1 MEAPAAVWLSD
12 SCAQNFTRSA
22 SITSE
27 VIACRRR
34 PPYRQ
39 GMATTMNSGMMR
51 PIGDL
56 LREWRERRRL
66 SQLALALDADVST
79 RHLSFLETGRARP
92 SREMLLRLAE
102 QLEVPLRERNAMLLA
117 AGFAPA
123 YPEHDLDDPALGV
136 ARAAVDRVLAGHEPF
151 PALAVDRYW
160 TLVAANR
167 VVPALLTGVAPHLL
181 QPPINVLRL
190 SLHPDG
196 LVSRIANFP
205 EWRAHLLA
213 RLSRQVELTADPR
226 LSDLLQELR
235 GYDADRDPRDDDQ
248 PVPDHNQVLVAV
260 PLRLH
265 TEQGTLSLLSTTM
278 VFGTPID
285 VTLSELAIEA
295 FFPADA
301 ATADLLQ
308 RIAPHEAGRA
318 DDGR

>member
-1 MEAPAAVWLSD
+1 M
-12 SCAQNFTRSA
+12 
-22 SITSE
+22 
-27 VIACRRR
+27 
-34 PPYRQ
+34 
-39 GMATTMNSGMMR
+39 TMDSGMTR
-51 PIGDL
+51 PIGNL

-66 SQLALALDADVST
+66 SQLALALDAEVST

-92 SREMLLRLAE
+92 SREMLLRLTE
-102 QLEVPLRERNAMLLA
+102 RLEVPLRERNTMLLA

-123 YPEHDLDDPALGV
+123 FPERDLDDPALGV

-160 TLVAANR
+160 TLIAVNR
-167 VVPALLTGVAPHLL
+167 VVPALLTRVAPYLL

-196 LVSRIANFP
+196 LAARIGNLP

-213 RLSRQVELTADPR
+213 RLSRQVALTADSR
-226 LSDLLQELR
+226 LADLLQELR
-235 GYDADRDPRDDDQ
+235 EYAGDRGAQGADQ
-248 PVPDHNQVLVAV
+248 TIPDHNQASVAV

-265 TEQGTLSLLSTTM
+265 TEHGTLSLLSTTM

-308 RIAPHEAGRA
+308 RFPPQAAEDPRN
-318 DDGR
+318 DR

>member
-1 MEAPAAVWLSD
+1 M
-12 SCAQNFTRSA
+12 
-22 SITSE
+22 
-27 VIACRRR
+27 
-34 PPYRQ
+34 
-39 GMATTMNSGMMR
+39 TMDGKMTR

-66 SQLALALDADVST
+66 SQLALALDAEVST

-92 SREMLLRLAE
+92 SREMLLRLTE
-102 QLEVPLRERNAMLLA
+102 RLEVPLRERNTMLLA

-123 YPEHDLDDPALGV
+123 FPERDLDDPALGV
-136 ARAAVDRVLAGHEPF
+136 ARAAVDRVLTGHEPF
-151 PALAVDRYW
+151 PALAIDRYW
-160 TLVAANR
+160 TLIAANR
-167 VVPALLTGVAPHLL
+167 VVPALLTRVAPYLL

-196 LVSRIANFP
+196 LAARIGNLP

-213 RLSRQVELTADPR
+213 RLSRQVALTADSR
-226 LSDLLQELR
+226 LADLLQELR
-235 GYDADRDPRDDDQ
+235 EYAGDRGAQGADQ
-248 PVPDHNQVLVAV
+248 TIPDHNQASVAV

-265 TEQGTLSLLSTTM
+265 TEHGTLSLLSTTM

-308 RIAPHEAGRA
+308 RFPPQAAEDPRN
-318 DDGR
+318 DR

>member
-1 MEAPAAVWLSD
+1 
-12 SCAQNFTRSA
+12 
-22 SITSE
+22 
-27 VIACRRR
+27 
-34 PPYRQ
+34 
-39 GMATTMNSGMMR
+39 MATTINSRMTR

-66 SQLALALDADVST
+66 SQLALALEAEVST

-92 SREMLLRLAE
+92 SREMLLRLTE
-102 QLEVPLRERNAMLLA
+102 RLDVPLRERNTMLLA

-123 YPEHDLDDPALGV
+123 YPERDLGDPALGV
-136 ARAAVDRVLAGHEPF
+136 AQAAVDRVLTGHEPF
-151 PALAVDRYW
+151 PALAIDRYW

-167 VVPALLTGVAPHLL
+167 VVPALLTGVAPALL

-196 LVSRIANFP
+196 LAAQIANLP

-235 GYDADRDPRDDDQ
+235 GYDANRETRGADGS
-248 PVPDHNQVLVAV
+248 VSDHGPASVAV

-265 TEQGTLSLLSTTM
+265 TEHGTLSLLGTTM
-278 VFGTPID
+278 VFGTPVD

-295 FFPADA
+295 FFPADS

-308 RIAPHEAGRA
+308 RFAPNAAGRA
-318 DDGR
+318 RSH

>member
-1 MEAPAAVWLSD
+1 
-12 SCAQNFTRSA
+12 
-22 SITSE
+22 
-27 VIACRRR
+27 
-34 PPYRQ
+34 
-39 GMATTMNSGMMR
+39 MATTMHSGMTR

-66 SQLALALDADVST
+66 SQLALALDAEVST

-92 SREMLLRLAE
+92 SREMILRLTE
-102 QLEVPLRERNAMLLA
+102 RLEVPLRERNTMLLA

-123 YPEHDLDDPALGV
+123 YPEHDLDDPALKV
-136 ARAAVDRVLAGHEPF
+136 ARAAVDRVLVGHEPF

-196 LVSRIANFP
+196 LAARIANLP

-213 RLSRQVELTADPR
+213 RLSRQVELTADRR
-226 LSDLLQELR
+226 LSALLEELR
-235 GYDADRDPRDDDQ
+235 EYAGDLGTRGTDES
-248 PVPDHNQVLVAV
+248 VSDHHQASPAV
-260 PLRLH
+260 PLRLQ
-265 TEQGTLSLLSTTM
+265 TEHGLLSLISTTM

-285 VTLSELAIEA
+285 VTISELAIEA
-295 FFPADA
+295 FFPADTV
-301 ATADLLQ
+301 TADLLQ
-308 RIAPHEAGRA
+308 RIARNGGACQG
-318 DDGR
+318 

>member
-1 MEAPAAVWLSD
+1 MV
-12 SCAQNFTRSA
+12 
-22 SITSE
+22 
-27 VIACRRR
+27 
-34 PPYRQ
+34 
-39 GMATTMNSGMMR
+39 TTMTSGMVR
-51 PIGDL
+51 PIGEL

-66 SQLALALDADVST
+66 SQLALALDAEVST

-92 SREMLLRLAE
+92 SREMVLRLTE
-102 QLEVPLRERNAMLLA
+102 RLEVPLRERNTMLLA

-123 YPEHDLDDPALGV
+123 YPERDLDDPALGV
-136 ARAAVDRVLAGHEPF
+136 ARAAIDRVLAGHEPF

-167 VVPALLTGVAPHLL
+167 VVPALLTGMASELL

-196 LVSRIANFP
+196 LAAQIANLP

-213 RLSRQVELTADPR
+213 RLSRQVELTADGR
-226 LSDLLQELR
+226 LSDLLQELG
-235 GYDADRDPRDDDQ
+235 GYGYARDHSTQNTDQ
-248 PVPDHNQVLVAV
+248 LVSDQRVASVAV

-265 TEQGTLSLLSTTM
+265 TEHGTLSLISTTM
-278 VFGTPID
+278 VFGTPVD

-308 RIAPHEAGRA
+308 RFVPVAAGRPR
-318 DDGR
+318 DDQ

>member
-1 MEAPAAVWLSD
+1 
-12 SCAQNFTRSA
+12 
-22 SITSE
+22 
-27 VIACRRR
+27 
-34 PPYRQ
+34 
-39 GMATTMNSGMMR
+39 MATTMHSGTMR

-66 SQLALALDADVST
+66 SQLALALDAEVST

-92 SREMLLRLAE
+92 SREMLLRLTE
-102 QLEVPLRERNAMLLA
+102 RLEVPLRERNTMLLA

-123 YPEHDLDDPALGV
+123 YPERDFDDPALGV
-136 ARAAVDRVLAGHEPF
+136 VRAAVDRVLTGHEPF

-160 TLVAANR
+160 TLVAANH

-181 QPPINVLRL
+181 QRPINVLRL

-196 LVSRIANFP
+196 LAARIANLP

-213 RLSRQVELTADPR
+213 RLSRQVELTADRR

-235 GYDADRDPRDDDQ
+235 EYAGDRGTRAADESVSDHDQ
-248 PVPDHNQVLVAV
+248 ASVAV
-260 PLRLH
+260 PLRLR
-265 TEQGTLSLLSTTM
+265 TEHGLLSLLSTTM
-278 VFGTPID
+278 VFGTPVD

-308 RIAPHEAGRA
+308 CIAPDPAGHPR
-318 DDGR
+318 DGQ

>member
-1 MEAPAAVWLSD
+1 
-12 SCAQNFTRSA
+12 
-22 SITSE
+22 
-27 VIACRRR
+27 
-34 PPYRQ
+34 
-39 GMATTMNSGMMR
+39 
-51 PIGDL
+51 
-56 LREWRERRRL
+56 L
-66 SQLALALDADVST
+66 SQLALALDAEVST

-92 SREMLLRLAE
+92 SREMLLRLTE
-102 QLEVPLRERNAMLLA
+102 RLEVPLRERNTMLLA

-123 YPEHDLDDPALGV
+123 YPERDLDDPALGA
-136 ARAAVDRVLAGHEPF
+136 ARAAVDRVLTGHEPF
-151 PALAVDRYW
+151 PALAVDRSW

-167 VVPALLTGVAPHLL
+167 VVPALLSGVTPKLL

-196 LVSRIANFP
+196 LAAQIANLP

-213 RLSRQVELTADPR
+213 RLSRQVELTADSR

-235 GYDADRDPRDDDQ
+235 GYDANRDTRDAEQ
-248 PVPDHNQVLVAV
+248 PVSDHDPASLAV

-265 TEQGTLSLLSTTM
+265 TEHGTLSLLGTTM
-278 VFGTPID
+278 VFGTPVD

-308 RIAPHEAGRA
+308 RFAPNAAGRA
-318 DDGR
+318 RGDR

>member
-1 MEAPAAVWLSD
+1 MRSAA
-12 SCAQNFTRSA
+12 A

-27 VIACRRR
+27 VIACRRG

-39 GMATTMNSGMMR
+39 DMATTMNSGMTR

-66 SQLALALDADVST
+66 SQLALALDAEVST

-92 SREMLLRLAE
+92 SREMVLRLTE
-102 QLEVPLRERNAMLLA
+102 RLEVPLRERNTMLLA

-123 YPEHDLDDPALGV
+123 YPERDLDDPALGV
-136 ARAAVDRVLAGHEPF
+136 ARAAIDRVLAGHEPF

-167 VVPALLTGVAPHLL
+167 VVPALLTKVAPELL

-196 LVSRIANFP
+196 LAAQIANLP

-235 GYDADRDPRDDDQ
+235 GYGPDRDGRGASQ
-248 PVPDHNQVLVAV
+248 PVSEHDPLSVAV
-260 PLRLH
+260 PLRLC
-265 TEQGTLSLLSTTM
+265 TEHGTLSLLSTTM
-278 VFGTPID
+278 VFGTPVD

-308 RIAPHEAGRA
+308 RFALDAAGRA
-318 DDGR
+318 

>member
-1 MEAPAAVWLSD
+1 MAM
-12 SCAQNFTRSA
+12 TM
-22 SITSE
+22 TS
-27 VIACRRR
+27 
-34 PPYRQ
+34 
-39 GMATTMNSGMMR
+39 GGTR

-66 SQLALALDADVST
+66 SQLALALDAEVST
-79 RHLSFLETGRARP
+79 RHLSFLETGKARP
-92 SREMLLRLAE
+92 SREMVMRLTE
-102 QLEVPLRERNAMLLA
+102 RLEVPLRERNAMLLA

-123 YPEHDLDDPALGV
+123 YPERDLDDPALGA
-136 ARAAVDRVLAGHEPF
+136 ARAAIDRVLAGHEPY
-151 PALAVDRYW
+151 PAIAIDRHW
-160 TLVAANR
+160 TLVVANR
-167 VVPALLTGVAPHLL
+167 VVPALLTGVAPALL

-196 LVSRIANFP
+196 LAAQIANLP

-226 LSDLLQELR
+226 LSDLLQELSGYARDR
-235 GYDADRDPRDDDQ
+235 GTRDSDQ
-248 PVPDHNQVLVAV
+248 PVSDNNLASVAV

-265 TEQGTLSLLSTTM
+265 TEHGALSLISTTM
-278 VFGTPID
+278 VFGTPVD

-308 RIAPHEAGRA
+308 RLVPEAAGRPRG
-318 DDGR
+318 DR

>member
-1 MEAPAAVWLSD
+1 M
-12 SCAQNFTRSA
+12 
-22 SITSE
+22 
-27 VIACRRR
+27 
-34 PPYRQ
+34 
-39 GMATTMNSGMMR
+39 TMDGKMTR

-66 SQLALALDADVST
+66 SQLALALDAEVST

-92 SREMLLRLAE
+92 SREMLLRLTE
-102 QLEVPLRERNAMLLA
+102 RLEVPLRERNTMLLA

-123 YPEHDLDDPALGV
+123 FPERDLDDPALGV
-136 ARAAVDRVLAGHEPF
+136 ARAAVDRVLTGHEPF

-167 VVPALLTGVAPHLL
+167 VVPALLTRVAPYLL

-196 LVSRIANFP
+196 LAARIGNLP

-213 RLSRQVELTADPR
+213 RLSRQVALTADSR
-226 LSDLLQELR
+226 LADLLQELR
-235 GYDADRDPRDDDQ
+235 EYAGDRGAQGADQ
-248 PVPDHNQVLVAV
+248 TIPDHNQASVAV

-265 TEQGTLSLLSTTM
+265 TEHGTLSLLSTTM

-308 RIAPHEAGRA
+308 RFPPQAAEDPRN
-318 DDGR
+318 DR